1 MGIANTLFFDK
12 HLEIDDFLEVPIF
25 RETLAVVSM
34 VREQGHHSFETF
46 KDLFMWGL
54 SYLLG
59 SLFIL
64 AFWEDDCFLQNLWN
78 P

>member
-46 KDLFMWGL
+46 KDLFM
-54 SYLLG
+54 
-59 SLFIL
+59 
-64 AFWEDDCFLQNLWN
+64 
-78 P
+78 